1 MKRSICAAVLTS
13 LVVLAAAPFFG
24 AASIDL
30 HSAFVHGTPASQI
43 LWEMRVPRVLL
54 AWLTG
59 ATLSV
64 CGLIFQALFRNSL
77 ASPDMLG
84 VSSGAALGAVLYIR
98 LGFAASFLGVISGGA
113 CAAFLGA
120 FAAVAALYAAGG
132 AKRSG
137 FSAQSLLLSGIAL
150 NFLCGSLNMIIQY
163 TGGYTDSFRMMRW
176 TMGGLDTIG
185 CVPPLVSLP
194 GFIFIALTDW
204 AVGPQLDLLV
214 CGETLAA
221 SRGVSVKALR
231 RFLFLAVSLAVGVN
245 VALCGPIGFVGLMCP
260 HICRRLAGWGEHRS
274 LSVLCVFTGGA
285 FLVLCD
291 AAART
296 LWAPAEL
303 PVGILTSSLGAL
315 FFIWLVIRGNG

>member
-1 MKRSICAAVLTS
+1 MKRRFAIAVIVSITMLC
-13 LVVLAAAPFFG
+13 AAPFFG
-24 AASIDL
+24 AAAINFHNVFD
-30 HSAFVHGTPASQI
+30 VGTPSYQI
-43 LWEMRVPRVLL
+43 FWDMRVPRVLL
-54 AWLTG
+54 AWITG

-98 LGFAASFLGVISGGA
+98 LGFAATFWGVISGGA

-120 FAAVAALYAAGG
+120 FTAVAVLYAAGG
-132 AKRSG
+132 IKRGG
-137 FSAQSLLLSGIAL
+137 FSSHSLLLSGIAL

-176 TMGGLDTIG
+176 SMGRLDTIG
-185 CVPPLVSLP
+185 LSAPLASFP
-194 GFIFIALTDW
+194 GFIFIVLTGW
-204 AVGPQLDLLV
+204 VVGPQLDLLV
-214 CGETLAA
+214 CGEALAA
-221 SRGVSVKALR
+221 SRGVSVKILR
-231 RFLFLAVSLAVGVN
+231 RFLFIVVSLSVGVN

-260 HICRRLAGWGEHRS
+260 HICRRLTGWVEHRC
-274 LSVLCVFTGGA
+274 LAVLCVFVGGF

-315 FFIWLVIRGNG
+315 FFIWLVIKVGD

>member
-1 MKRSICAAVLTS
+1 MRGRLFAAALLS
-13 LVVLAAAPFFG
+13 LAGLCAAPFFG
-24 AASIDL
+24 AAAVDFRDVFEAGAPSCRI
-30 HSAFVHGTPASQI
+30 F
-43 LWEMRVPRVLL
+43 WEMRVPRVLL

-98 LGFAASFLGVISGGA
+98 LGFASAFLGVIGGGA

-120 FAAVAALYAAGG
+120 CAAVAVLCAAGSL
-132 AKRSG
+132 KRGG
-137 FSAQSLLLSGIAL
+137 FSASSLLLAGVAL
-150 NFLCGSLNMIIQY
+150 NFLCGSLNMIVQY

-176 TMGGLDTIG
+176 SMGGLDAIG
-185 CVPPLVSLP
+185 PGAPLASLP
-194 GFIFIALTDW
+194 AFIFVALAGW
-204 AVGPQLDLLV
+204 AAGPQLDLLV
-214 CGETLAA
+214 CGEEFAA
-221 SRGVSVKALR
+221 SRGVSVRALR
-231 RFLFLAVSLAVGVN
+231 RFLFFAVSLAVGVN

-260 HICRRLAGWGEHRS
+260 HICRRLTGWAGHRS
-274 LSVLCVFTGGA
+274 LSVLCVFAGGL

-303 PVGILTSSLGAL
+303 PAGIITSSAGAL
-315 FFIWLVIRGNG
+315 FFIRLVIKEAD